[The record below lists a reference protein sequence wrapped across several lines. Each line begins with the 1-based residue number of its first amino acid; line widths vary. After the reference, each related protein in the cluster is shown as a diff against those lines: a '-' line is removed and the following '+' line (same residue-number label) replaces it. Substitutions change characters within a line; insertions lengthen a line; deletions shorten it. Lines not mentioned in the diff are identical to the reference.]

1 DARSSSGCSSVH
13 RRIRRL
19 IPQPHPYARISPL
32 SKRFSGQSKSG
43 TFNSAIT
50 FENTSA
56 AQRMAR
62 IWVSYHA
69 KAWVAFLPDSLR
81 CSVVS
86 IGSAA
91 PRHSRRNTYARRSV
105 CQSLYMQRAKPRNA
119 VSRAARIRVPARLGN
134 LSRVRGP
141 RHLRLQ
147 GVTPG
152 IESSHGRRSHAALR
166 RGAVLEGGPIR
177 ALVETPRQRTC
188 RPGFLRHCLCELAG
202 QSGPLHAVR
211 QAHVSDNRGNGRI
224 RTLTDSRACPGRTA

>member
-1 DARSSSGCSSVH
+1 MRSGDSPSFRWRLIMSRVLLGSSSNSSSNSTAT
-13 RRIRRL
+13 
-19 IPQPHPYARISPL
+19 PQGQNFTSVETLLGPTA
-32 SKRFSGQSKSG
+32 KRG

-119 VSRAARIRVPARLGN
+119 VGRAARIRVPARLGN
-134 LSRVRGP
+134 FSRVRGP
-141 RHLRLQ
+141 RYLRLQ

-177 ALVETPRQRTC
+177 ALAQTPRQRAC

-202 QSGPLHAVR
+202 QSGPVHSVGAVD
-211 QAHVSDNRGNGRI
+211 V
-224 RTLTDSRACPGRTA
+224 

>member
-1 DARSSSGCSSVH
+1 MLGSSSYSSSNFTAT
-13 RRIRRL
+13 
-19 IPQPHPYARISPL
+19 PQAQNFTSVETFL
-32 SKRFSGQSKSG
+32 GQSKSG

-119 VSRAARIRVPARLGN
+119 VGRIAGVRFP
-134 LSRVRGP
+134 SRVGGFQPIRGP
-141 RHLRLQ
+141 RHLRLE

-152 IESSHGRRSHAALR
+152 TQSPHGQRS
-166 RGAVLEGGPIR
+166 
-177 ALVETPRQRTC
+177 
-188 RPGFLRHCLCELAG
+188 
-202 QSGPLHAVR
+202 
-211 QAHVSDNRGNGRI
+211 QAE
-224 RTLTDSRACPGRTA
+224 